1 MISFLQRILQKHH
14 KWLFSI
20 LLFVIVVSFVFTI
33 GASPGIGT
41 GRKRAKQENFFDYK
55 LDSERDRNALF
66 QETWISAMLQQTP
79 IFFEAQLQ
87 NLAITRAME
96 LYYAKELR
104 LPDPSEAQLKE
115 KIQQMPL
122 FFSKKTQAFDPAI
135 YEKIL
140 QGLLGNPRITPAVV
154 QKALSDDWKIAFVR
168 DALGRQGYAF
178 ISQAKEAL
186 AKAETQYTFDLL
198 SFSPSPDEDEDIEV
212 SEEDIH
218 HYVAQHSEAYLEPE
232 SYRLAFIEFNPEQYR
247 PSIPVATKELLKKFY
262 FDHKADFAS
271 LEEGSDE
278 LKQAIIESYERSQS
292 LAIAT
297 QKASD
302 LAYQVYEQELTPE
315 HDALKALLEQYE
327 VKLETLPIFRPG
339 KYIDDERFSPD
350 SLSIATT
357 LDEERAFSDP
367 IKMKNGSIAIL
378 VLQETIL
385 PHLADFEDIRET
397 ALADLQKERRRE
409 HFRQQCEGIS
419 KALSAIPEPHNRE
432 DFEERTQAMGLSLK
446 TFSQLKLKDAH
457 GKISSAVS
465 QVLPT
470 LSEGKYSTDLFQEN
484 RCEWVRLI
492 SKDIDAAVI
501 TEERIQEQLTSL
513 EQTAAQ
519 QRTEAFW
526 MENIQNWAKRQ
537 PGHKDEKP

>member
-41 GRKRAKQENFFDYK
+41 GRKRAKQEVFFDYN
-55 LDSERDRNALF
+55 LSSERDRNALF

-122 FFSKKTQAFDPAI
+122 FFSKETQAFDSAI

-140 QGLLGNPRITPAVV
+140 QGLLKNPRITPAAV
-154 QKALSDDWKIAFVR
+154 QKVLSDDWKIAFVR
-168 DALGRQGYAF
+168 DALSRQGYTF
-178 ISQAKEAL
+178 LSQAQEAL

-198 SFSPSPDEDEDIEV
+198 SFSPSPEEDGDIEV

-247 PSIPVATKELLKKFY
+247 HSIPVATKESLKKFY

-278 LKQAIIESYERSQS
+278 LKQAIIEAYERTQS
-292 LAIAT
+292 LAVAT

-302 LAYQVYEQELTPE
+302 LAYQVYEQELTPD
-315 HDALKALLEQYE
+315 HDALKALWQQYE

-339 KYIDDERFSPD
+339 KNIDDERFSAD

-367 IKMKNGSIAIL
+367 IEMKNGSIAIL
-378 VLQETIL
+378 VLQEIIP
-385 PHLADFEDIRET
+385 PHPADFEDIRET
-397 ALADLQKERRRE
+397 ALADLQKERRHE
-409 HFRQQCEGIS
+409 HFRQQCESIS
-419 KALSAIPEPHNRE
+419 KALLAIPEPHNRE
-432 DFEERTQAMGLSLK
+432 DFEERTRAMGLSLK

-457 GKISSAVS
+457 GKISAAAL
-465 QVLPT
+465 QALPT
-470 LSEGKYSTDLFQEN
+470 LSEGQYSTDLFQEN

-492 SKDIDAAVI
+492 HKAIDASAM
-501 TEERIQEQLTSL
+501 TEERIQEQFTSL
-513 EQTAAQ
+513 EQAAAQ

-526 MENIQNWAKRQ
+526 LENIQHWAKKQ
-537 PGHKDEKP
+537 PDHKD